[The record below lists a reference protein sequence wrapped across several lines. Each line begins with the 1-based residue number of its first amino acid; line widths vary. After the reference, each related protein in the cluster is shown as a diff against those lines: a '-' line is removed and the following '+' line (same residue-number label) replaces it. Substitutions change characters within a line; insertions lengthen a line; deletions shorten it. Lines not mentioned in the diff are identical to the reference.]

1 MSLKEKLRNWL
12 DQRWNY
18 EIQCD
23 VFDGLNR
30 EEIEKLAQKY
40 DIDTSLSRLDIC
52 QKLAKILQS
61 KKEEYENVLKESG
74 CTNTMDPISGT
85 NVEDIDTRELLAISQ
100 DGQQYCFEIEG
111 IYKNVF
117 VNNNPKN
124 PYTNV
129 PFNEE
134 SLKFIEKEYEKFKLL
149 RGKKFDKYAYTS
161 DTNLTAIVN
170 QLSNYIPYI
179 TGLDRFIMAS
189 RQQIN
194 NFLYVLSEYNI
205 DLPNMWGIQPEI
217 VDISIENDTKL
228 IEYKIQ
234 VIRELIKWV
243 IQNNYVY
250 TREAWYDT
258 FEKDTTSQYSL
269 DDELYLAVFNSSILD
284 VREVLERGAN
294 IEYTTGIDENEMSL
308 LHAAIKFNSG
318 IEIVEYLVQRGV
330 NIDYRDSLGN
340 TPIMYGIEDNLY
352 NYTKFL
358 IEQGADLTIT
368 NDFEESPLYIASKKG
383 DKEMIKL
390 LLDNSEIIDDNNI
403 QEIII
408 NILNIDDIDL
418 VESLF
423 EKDIDPY
430 IILTYQGYTPL
441 TYSLYNNLNP
451 EIIDFLRKYKK

>member
-1 MSLKEKLRNWL
+1 MSLKEKLRHWL

-30 EEIEKLAQKY
+30 EEIEKLAKKY
-40 DIDTSLSRLDIC
+40 DIDTSLSRLEIC
-52 QKLAKILQS
+52 QKLAKILQT

-85 NVEDIDTRELLAISQ
+85 NVDDIDTRELLTISQ

-134 SLKFIEKEYEKFKLL
+134 SLKFIESEYEKFKLL
-149 RGKKFDKYAYTS
+149 RGKKFDKYTYAS

-179 TGLDRFIMAS
+179 TGLDRFIKAS

-205 DLPNMWGIQPEI
+205 DIPNVWGIQPEI
-217 VDISIENDTKL
+217 VDIPVERDTRLIEN
-228 IEYKIQ
+228 KIQ
-234 VIRELIKWV
+234 IVRELIKW
-243 IQNNYVY
+243 IIKNDYIY

-258 FEKDTTSQYSL
+258 FEQETPDFDINS
-269 DDELYLAVFNSSILD
+269 ELMLAVYNNAHIREINELLD
-284 VREVLERGAN
+284 RGAD
-294 IEYTTGIDENEMSL
+294 IESTDENGMSL
-308 LHAAIKFNSG
+308 LHIALKYESD
-318 IEIVEYLVQRGV
+318 IEIVEYLVQKGI
-330 NIDYRDSLGN
+330 NIESRDYLGN
-340 TPIMYGIEDNLY
+340 TPIMYSIETNAY
-352 NYTKFL
+352 NDTKFL
-358 IEQGADLTIT
+358 IEKGADLTIT
-368 NDFEESPLYIASKKG
+368 NNFGESPLYIASKNA
-383 DKEMIKL
+383 DKELIKL
-390 LLDNSEIIDDNNI
+390 LLDNLEIIDDAHI

-408 NILNIDDIDL
+408 NILNTDDIDL

-430 IILTYQGYTPL
+430 IILNEDGNTPL
-441 TYSLYNNLNP
+441 TYALNKSLSR
-451 EIIDFLRKYKK
+451 EIINFLREYINR